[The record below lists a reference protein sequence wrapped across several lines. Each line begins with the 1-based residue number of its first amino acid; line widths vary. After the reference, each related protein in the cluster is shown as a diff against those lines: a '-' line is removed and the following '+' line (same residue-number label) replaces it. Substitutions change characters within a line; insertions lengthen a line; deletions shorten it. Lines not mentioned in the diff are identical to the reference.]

1 MRYVSPSTA
10 ALAAILAGLL
20 WSIGAIDLNAP
31 TPQRFAMLLVGL
43 ALLLCAV
50 RGLPV
55 GVFAC
60 AYAVAIGAIERISRQ
75 PLENGSDVLPATAEA
90 LDVLLR
96 GQNPYTHVLQSTIPT
111 GSPFVY
117 PPGELYY
124 YLGPHLLG
132 MDLHRVE
139 TYAGILTIFA
149 IAVAGARAGW
159 AQAALPAM
167 LYATW
172 GIAAFRTTDGGNDVS
187 AALLVVSGFVAMA
200 FPGRVAF
207 VISAVALGWAL
218 AFKQFAVLVLPL
230 ALRHLAVS
238 GADWRR
244 YALVSLGTATVMTLP
259 FFLMDPVAF
268 ARQQVAA
275 LTFHEDVWGTNVL
288 NALKNSGRDVEGL
301 LPLFFLLELGLTLAA
316 LALALRARLA
326 TIGEAAIAAGLCVTV
341 PLLLARWTTQ
351 SYYVYAVTLALAG
364 LVVLQVTAFGY
375 QTGTC
380 SRDNTPVVVTET
392 PRTKVPLV

>member
-1 MRYVSPSTA
+1 MTHVSAHAA

-20 WSIGAIDLNAP
+20 WSIGAIDLSAP
-31 TPQRFAMLLVGL
+31 APERFAMLLAGL
-43 ALLLCAV
+43 ALLLAAV
-50 RGLPV
+50 RRLPV
-55 GVFAC
+55 GAFAG

-75 PLENGSDVLPATAEA
+75 PLERGSDVLPATAEA
-90 LDVLLR
+90 LDALLR
-96 GQNPYTHVLQSTIPT
+96 GQNPYTYVLQSTIPT

-117 PPGELYY
+117 PPGELFY

-139 TYAGILTIFA
+139 TYAGILTIIA
-149 IAVAGARAGW
+149 IAVTGARVGW
-159 AQAALPAM
+159 GTAALPAM

-187 AALLVVSGFVAMA
+187 AALLVVIGFVAMA
-200 FPGRVAF
+200 FPGRIAF
-207 VISAVALGWAL
+207 VVSALALGWAL

-230 ALRHLAVS
+230 ALRHLAVA

-244 YALVSLGTATVMTLP
+244 YAAVSLGTATVMTLP

-268 ARQQVAA
+268 VQQQVAA
-275 LTFHEDVWGTNVL
+275 LTFHEEVWGANL
-288 NALKNSGRDVEGL
+288 LHALQHSGRDVAGL
-301 LPLFFLLELGLTLAA
+301 LLLFFVLELGLTLGA

-326 TIGEAAIAAGLCVTV
+326 TIGETAILAGLLVTV

-364 LVVLQVTAFGY
+364 LAVLHITAFGY
-375 QTGTC
+375 QTGRSSHNNIAKATTDA
-380 SRDNTPVVVTET
+380 S
-392 PRTKVPLV
+392 

>member
-1 MRYVSPSTA
+1 MTHVGARTS
-10 ALAAILAGLL
+10 ALAAVLAGLL
-20 WSIGAIDLNAP
+20 WSIGAIDLSAP
-31 TPQRFAMLLVGL
+31 APQRFAMLLAGL
-43 ALLLCAV
+43 ALLLAAV

-96 GQNPYTHVLQSTIPT
+96 GQNPYTHVMQSTIPA

-117 PPGELYY
+117 PPGELLY
-124 YLGPHLLG
+124 YLGPYLSG
-132 MDLHRVE
+132 ADLHRVE

-149 IAVAGARAGW
+149 IALAGARAGW
-159 AQAALPAM
+159 AQTALPAM

-187 AALLVVSGFVAMA
+187 AALLVVIGFVAMA
-200 FPGRVAF
+200 FPGRISF
-207 VISAVALGWAL
+207 VVSAVALGWAL

-230 ALRHLAVS
+230 ALRHLAVA

-244 YALVSLGTATVMTLP
+244 YAVIALGTTTVMTLP
-259 FFLMDPVAF
+259 FFLMDPAAF
-268 ARQQVAA
+268 ATQQLAA
-275 LTFHEDVWGTNVL
+275 LTFHDEVWGANL
-288 NALKNSGRDVEGL
+288 LHALAFNGADVESL
-301 LPLFFLLELGLTLAA
+301 LPLFFVLELGLTLAA
-316 LALALRARLA
+316 LVVALRARLA
-326 TIGEAAIAAGLCVTV
+326 TLGETAIAAGLCVTV

-364 LVVLQVTAFGY
+364 LAMIALAAPGKSQSA
-375 QTGTC
+375 
-380 SRDNTPVVVTET
+380 SSAR
-392 PRTKVPLV
+392 R